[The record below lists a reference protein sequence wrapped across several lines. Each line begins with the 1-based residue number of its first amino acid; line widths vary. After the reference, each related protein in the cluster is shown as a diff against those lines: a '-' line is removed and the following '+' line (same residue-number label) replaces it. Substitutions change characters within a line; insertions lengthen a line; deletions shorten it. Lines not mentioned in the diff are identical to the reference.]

1 MGLVVNDQLISGA
14 VEMHAMIE
22 YQFMTITN
30 GARKLWKEHGQEVAG
45 LEAHG
50 IGKQLV
56 TRNEVEKLLQQR
68 GLLPPAP
75 AVQAKGR
82 TAKVCSVPKARM
94 TAGRKTPAA
103 PPPLISTS
111 VAQPSPS
118 EQDPLIDDV
127 AMLDGNTIAIEWP
140 QTREGK
146 GTRFRKRVGIV
157 RHRPKQSR
165 QKHEN
170 VYLVEF
176 ERRDPSRGLR
186 LRKTSWAQ
194 VSKRKYQVMSSTTP
208 TKPSRTR
215 WTEEETTALRV
226 RVAAKEMHKS
236 IGVALGRMKGSI
248 HARATLFNPAYA
260 QPTGGARR
268 EKSGVTL
275 DLVER
280 AIQTLPANEGILVEV
295 SAAVRQIAEK
305 EALPLNADLEPG
317 QKTQTRW
324 EKRVGTLLSQGKQ
337 FEKLAETRLPA
348 TGGKYA
354 RPGHVYRYLLP
365 DLRPPQPSL
374 APHYGNVHQ
383 PSLGG
388 PTMSKRAKAIKLA
401 GGDRRHGD

>member
-1 MGLVVNDQLISGA
+1 
-14 VEMHAMIE
+14 MI
-22 YQFMTITN
+22 ITA
-30 GARKLWKEHGQEVAG
+30 GARKLWEEHGQEAAE
-45 LEAHG
+45 LEAQC
-50 IGKQLV
+50 IGNQQV
-56 TRNEVEKLLQQR
+56 TRHDVEKLLQER

-75 AVQAKGR
+75 AQQAKGR
-82 TAKVCSVPKARM
+82 TAKAGSVAKARM
-94 TAGRKTPAA
+94 PAGRKPAAAA
-103 PPPLISTS
+103 PPHLISAS
-111 VAQPSPS
+111 AAQPSPS

-186 LRKTSWAQ
+186 LRKTAWAQ
-194 VSKRKYQVMSSTTP
+194 ISKRKYQVMSSTTP
-208 TKPSRTR
+208 TKASRTR

-226 RVAAKEMHKS
+226 RVAAKEIHKS
-236 IGVALGRMKGSI
+236 IGVALGRGTGSI
-248 HARATLFNPAYA
+248 HARAKLFDPAYA
-260 QPTGGARR
+260 PQTGGARR

-295 SAAVRQIAEK
+295 CAAVRQIAEK
-305 EALPLNADLEPG
+305 EALPLNADLFPG
-317 QKTQTRW
+317 QRTLTRW
-324 EKRVGTLLSQGKQ
+324 EQAVVKSLSQSKQ

-354 RPGHVYRYLLP
+354 RPGRVYRYLLP
-365 DLRPPQPSL
+365 DLRPAQPSL
-374 APHYGNVHQ
+374 APHYGNVQQ

-401 GGDRRHGD
+401 GGDRRHGG